1 MGLKDFF
8 KRWSQKNS
16 DDAIAREQLGVDED
30 YEAMKDDAAISGMVP
45 GAMASEA
52 ARDELEDN

>member
-8 KRWSQKNS
+8 KRWSQR
-16 DDAIAREQLGVDED
+16 DDADAIEREVLGVDED
-30 YEAMKDDAAISGMVP
+30 YEAMKDDIAISGTVP

-52 ARDELEDN
+52 AREELADD

>member
-8 KRWSQKNS
+8 KRWSRES
-16 DDAIAREQLGVDED
+16 DAEAEEHRDLGVDED

-45 GAMASEA
+45 GAAASEA
-52 ARDELEDN
+52 AREELADD

>member
-8 KRWSQKNS
+8 KRWSKEG
-16 DDAIAREQLGVDED
+16 DAEAEERRELGVDED

-52 ARDELEDN
+52 AREELEDD